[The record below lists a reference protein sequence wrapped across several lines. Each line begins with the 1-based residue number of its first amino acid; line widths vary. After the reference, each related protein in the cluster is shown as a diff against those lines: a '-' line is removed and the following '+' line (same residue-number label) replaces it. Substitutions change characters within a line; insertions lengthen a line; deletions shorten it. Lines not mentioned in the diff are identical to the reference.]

1 MLPTISI
8 IGAGLGG
15 LTLARVLFRHGI
27 PVNIY
32 EAEASATVRGQG
44 GLLDI
49 HPHSG
54 QRALEAAGLTKRFLA
69 LVRPGE
75 DAKRIVDRTGKVL
88 LEHAGTDTLHRPEV
102 DRGEL
107 RDMLIASL
115 PAGTIR
121 WAGKVVSCTGVAD
134 GRHRVQFADGSAVDT
149 DILVGADGAWSKI
162 RPLLSD
168 ARPAYTGTSFVDI
181 GFSGADPRH
190 GAMVETIGAG
200 TLMALSSGKGI
211 IVHRYRDGS
220 VRGYAAITR
229 PESWFA
235 QATDDPARA
244 RSRIAA
250 AFEGW
255 ASPLVA
261 FVEASDIAPVARP
274 IHALPI
280 HHRWEGRSGV
290 TLLGDAAHLMAAS
303 GEGANLAML
312 DGAEL
317 AAAIIAAA
325 TDPGAALHRY
335 EAAMFARSGE
345 VASRSALNLDQ
356 LFGRDAPQSAV
367 DLFKPLLV
375 K

>member
-15 LTLARVLFRHGI
+15 LMLARVLDRHGI
-27 PVNIY
+27 PATIF
-32 EAEASATVRGQG
+32 EAEPSAAARGQG

-54 QRALEAAGLTKRFLA
+54 QRALEAAGLTDRFLA
-69 LVRPGE
+69 LVRTGE
-75 DAKRIVDRTGKVL
+75 DAKRIVDRSGKVL
-88 LEHAGTDTLHRPEV
+88 LDHAGTDSLHRPEV

-115 PAGTIR
+115 PTATIR
-121 WAGKVVSCTGVAD
+121 WASKVVSCTRVAD
-134 GRHRVQFADGSAVDT
+134 GRHRIRFADGSAVDT
-149 DILVGADGAWSKI
+149 DMLVGADGAWSKV

-181 GFSGADPRH
+181 GLSGTDPRH
-190 GAMVETIGAG
+190 GAMAETIGAG
-200 TLMALSSGKGI
+200 TLMALSEGKGI

-235 QATDDPARA
+235 QAATDPART
-244 RSRIAA
+244 RTHIAA

-255 ASPLVA
+255 ASSLVA
-261 FVEASDIAPVARP
+261 FVEASDVDPVARP
-274 IHALPI
+274 IHALPV

-317 AAAIIAAA
+317 AAAIVAAP
-325 TDPGAALHRY
+325 TDPATALHRY

-345 VASRSALNLDQ
+345 VASRSAHNLDQ
-356 LFGRDAPQSAV
+356 LFGRDAPRSAV
-367 DLFKPLLV
+367 DLFKPLLA
-375 K
+375 

>member
-1 MLPTISI
+1 MPTISI

-15 LTLARVLFRHGI
+15 LMLARVLHRHSI
-27 PVNIY
+27 PARVY
-32 EAEASATVRGQG
+32 EAEASAAARGQG

-54 QRALEAAGLTKRFLA
+54 QRALEAAGLTECFLA

-88 LEHAGTDTLHRPEV
+88 LDHAGTDTLHRPEV

-115 PAGTIR
+115 PVGTIR
-121 WAGKVVSCTGVAD
+121 WGKKVVSCTSVTD
-134 GRHRVQFADGSAVDT
+134 GRHRIEFADGSADDT
-149 DILVGADGAWSKI
+149 DILVGADGAWSKV

-168 ARPAYTGTSFVDI
+168 ARPAYIGTSFVDI
-181 GFSGADPRH
+181 GLSGTDPH
-190 GAMVETIGAG
+190 HEAIAETIGAG
-200 TLMALSSGKGI
+200 TLMGLSEGKGI

-235 QATDDPARA
+235 QATRDPAHA
-244 RSRIAA
+244 RVRIAA
-250 AFEGW
+250 AFEEW
-255 ASPLVA
+255 ASGLVA
-261 FVEASDIAPVARP
+261 FVEASDIAPVVRP

-280 HHRWEGRSGV
+280 HHRWEGRNGV

-312 DGAEL
+312 DGTEL
-317 AAAIIAAA
+317 AAAIIAAP
-325 TDPGAALHRY
+325 TDPETALRRY
-335 EAAMFARSGE
+335 EAAMFVRSSE
-345 VASRSALNLDQ
+345 VASRSALNLNQ
-356 LFGRDAPQSAV
+356 LFGRDAPRSAV
-367 DLFKPLLV
+367 DLFEPLFAN
-375 K
+375 